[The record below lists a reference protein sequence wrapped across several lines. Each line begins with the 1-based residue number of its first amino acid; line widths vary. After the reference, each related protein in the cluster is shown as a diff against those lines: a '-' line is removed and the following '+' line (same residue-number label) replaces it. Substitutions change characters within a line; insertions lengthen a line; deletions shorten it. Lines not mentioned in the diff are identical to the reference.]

1 MKLTLLNALFNPKLW
16 AGTILLQV
24 SFGNFFTKYIF
35 ADVEFLKWLFIAMAV
50 DLATGIAKV
59 WKKEGHHAI
68 TSKGLRD
75 TVTKFIQYGGFLIIT
90 QVLTHFQI
98 GGQPVTTWTWIN
110 KVAYEFILMVEV
122 KSVYENV
129 VAINPKLDFVSK
141 VIKKIAEMSSDTK
154 KDGTS
159 K

>member
-1 MKLTLLNALFNPKLW
+1 MKLTLFDAFLNVKLW
-16 AGTILLQV
+16 FATIFLQM
-24 SFGNFFTKYIF
+24 SFDAFFTKYIF

-50 DLATGIAKV
+50 DLATGLAKV
-59 WKKEGHHAI
+59 WRKQGYQAI

-90 QVLTHFQI
+90 HVLTHFQI

-110 KVAYEFILMVEV
+110 KVAYEFVLMVEI

-129 VAINPKLDFVSK
+129 VAINPKLDFVTK
-141 VIKKIAEMSSDTK
+141 VIKKIAEAMSESK

-159 K
+159 